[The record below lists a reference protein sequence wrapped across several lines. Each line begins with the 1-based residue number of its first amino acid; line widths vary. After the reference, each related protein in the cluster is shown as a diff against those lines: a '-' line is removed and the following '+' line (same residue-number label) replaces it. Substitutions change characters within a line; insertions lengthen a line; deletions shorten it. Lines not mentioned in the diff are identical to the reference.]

1 MAFHESFKGA
11 LDPPQTHA
19 GFGASAY
26 MRFGKRAFD
35 LGFALCLL
43 PLVLP
48 VIAILWAMMRL
59 SGGRGF
65 FVHTRAGLGGRPFPC
80 LKIRTML
87 PDAEARLEAH
97 LAANPK
103 ARTEWD
109 RDVKLQNDPRV
120 TQLGWFLRKTS
131 LDELPQIFNVL
142 RGEMS
147 FVGPRP
153 VPQAELEA
161 RYGARVA
168 VYKRHRPGI
177 TGLWQVSGRN
187 DVSYA
192 RRIVLDAR
200 YGQMQSFGLD
210 LRIIARTVLAV
221 LRRTGA

>member
-1 MAFHESFKGA
+1 
-11 LDPPQTHA
+11 
-19 GFGASAY
+19 
-26 MRFGKRAFD
+26 
-35 LGFALCLL
+35 
-43 PLVLP
+43 
-48 VIAILWAMMRL
+48 
-59 SGGRGF
+59 
-65 FVHTRAGLGGRPFPC
+65 
-80 LKIRTML
+80 ML

-97 LAANPK
+97 LAEDPK
-103 ARTEWD
+103 ARAEWD
-109 RDVKLQNDPRV
+109 RDVTLQNDPHV
-120 TQLGWFLRKTS
+120 TRLGWFLRKNS
-131 LDELPQIFNVL
+131 LDGLPQIFNIL

-161 RYGARVA
+161 RYGARVV
-168 VYKRHRPGI
+168 VYKRHRPGV

-210 LRIIARTVLAV
+210 LRIIAQTALEV

>member
-1 MAFHESFKGA
+1 MSVAAGA
-11 LDPPQTHA
+11 A
-19 GFGASAY
+19 GDCCS
-26 MRFGKRAFD
+26 
-35 LGFALCLL
+35 
-43 PLVLP
+43 
-48 VIAILWAMMRL
+48 
-59 SGGRGF
+59 
-65 FVHTRAGLGGRPFPC
+65 
-80 LKIRTML
+80 
-87 PDAEARLEAH
+87 
-97 LAANPK
+97 LAANPE
-103 ARTEWD
+103 ARAEWD

-168 VYKRHRPGI
+168 VYKRHMPGI
-177 TGLWQVSGRN
+177 TGLWQVLGRN

-192 RRIVLDAR
+192 RRIALDAQ

-210 LRIIARTVLAV
+210 LRIIAKTALEV